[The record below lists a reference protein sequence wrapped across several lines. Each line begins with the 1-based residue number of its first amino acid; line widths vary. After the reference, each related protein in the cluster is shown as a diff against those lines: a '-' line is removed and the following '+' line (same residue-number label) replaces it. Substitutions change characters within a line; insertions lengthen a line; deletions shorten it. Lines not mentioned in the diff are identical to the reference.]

1 MYVGIGAYISGTV
14 QQIPQM
20 IDTSRVN
27 NVVGQVYFRWDNI
40 WGYNVQTDLTG
51 PFYQYRRPALVPNM
65 TWRSQVAPGAPTIVD
80 YNRVGTTHVIS
91 WARGQ
96 HNDNGD
102 TLQRF
107 AIYRSTTETNPSAI
121 VANGANLIGLSGGS
135 SYTATGVN
143 QNTSYTYVVTAL
155 SRNNVESAP
164 SNVFTVPS
172 ATSIETSDIA
182 EGYSLSQNFPNPF
195 NPSTVIS
202 FQLPVDGDVNLAV
215 YDALGREVAVLV
227 DEPMSAGAH
236 SVTFDASHLASGVYI
251 YVLTSGEVRLT
262 HTMTLVK

>member
-1 MYVGIGAYISGTV
+1 
-14 QQIPQM
+14 
-20 IDTSRVN
+20 
-27 NVVGQVYFRWDNI
+27 
-40 WGYNVQTDLTG
+40 
-51 PFYQYRRPALVPNM
+51 
-65 TWRSQVAPGAPTIVD
+65 
-80 YNRVGTTHVIS
+80 
-91 WARGQ
+91 
-96 HNDNGD
+96 
-102 TLQRF
+102 
-107 AIYRSTTETNPSAI
+107 
-121 VANGANLIGLSGGS
+121 
-135 SYTATGVN
+135 
-143 QNTSYTYVVTAL
+143 
-155 SRNNVESAP
+155 VESAP

-195 NPSTVIS
+195 NPTTVIS
-202 FQLPVDGDVNLAV
+202 FTLGTQDLASVQTRLAV